1 VAEYVGP
8 MDADVVAREEEEL
21 HRMLERDEED
31 VDAMMADVIAQQEEA
46 EVDAL
51 VSALEGQSRDG
62 NRNGSAHFSDDEDYD
77 GLFMDLIQSQQE
89 PQGMDFSQDVEMS

>member
-1 VAEYVGP
+1 

-21 HRMLERDEED
+21 HQMLVGHDEED

-51 VSALEGQSRDG
+51 VSVLEARPQDG
-62 NRNGSAHFSDDEDYD
+62 SGNAQFSDDEDYD
-77 GLFMDLIQSQQE
+77 GLFMNLIQSQQQQ
-89 PQGMDFSQDVEMS
+89 PQGMASSQDVEMS